1 MSITCKDL
9 LQLKLFKNITLA
21 AGAEGLS
28 HVITWPYVAQTD
40 TISDW
45 VHGGELLF
53 VTGIAHTENMLP
65 ELLEECIRKKLA
77 GLVILTGSEYIS
89 QLPPYIIH
97 RADEAKFPV
106 FVMPWE
112 IKLIDVTREI
122 TNLIVYDQLERKKI
136 RRFLGYLLF
145 SPVTELQQAIDNA
158 ALETIT
164 IHKYNFVAIF
174 SLSQILPAAEKDTL
188 EEKLQQ
194 QIEALCQAQN
204 ILSYTMIYGSS
215 VIVLVSATDKQQINK
230 QQLFLKNARAALS
243 SFCNDEH
250 LLLALGTIYKDPKNI
265 RSSYEEALSTLH
277 IMQKMRDLTT
287 ACYQELGIYRLLLQL
302 QENEELSIYYKN
314 QLDKLISYDKDNAAG
329 LLDTLAAYL
338 ETRGNITRTAQKL
351 YIHRNTLLYRLNK
364 IQELLHKDLDD
375 ARTCMELYLAIIIKD
390 FLNHEE

>member
-1 MSITCKDL
+1 
-9 LQLKLFKNITLA
+9 
-21 AGAEGLS
+21 
-28 HVITWPYVAQTD
+28 
-40 TISDW
+40 
-45 VHGGELLF
+45 
-53 VTGIAHTENMLP
+53 MLP

-106 FVMPWE
+106 FAMPWE

-145 SPVTELQQAIDNA
+145 SPVAELQQAIDNA

-215 VIVLVSATDKQQINK
+215 VIVLVSAADKQQINK